1 MQITIDLP
9 DEIAQHLSQSI
20 ANLPRRT
27 LESLVAQAYRD
38 ELLTHAEVGRILHL
52 SRWEVDTFLHQ
63 AQAYLHYDETDLEHD
78 RATLAQLRH
87 EPTQP

>member
-20 ANLPRRT
+20 SNLPRRT

-38 ELLTHAEVGRILHL
+38 ELLTHAEIGRILNL
-52 SRWEVDTFLHQ
+52 SRWDVDSFLHQ
-63 AQAYLHYDETDLEHD
+63 AKAYLHYDETDLEHD

-87 EPTQP
+87 EPSQP